1 MRNES
6 RAMYDFYPE
15 SWGPASHDPE
25 NPSSHEA
32 VQAALERADDSQRPD
47 DN

>member
-1 MRNES
+1 
-6 RAMYDFYPE
+6 MYDFYPE

-25 NPSSHEA
+25 NPTSHEA
-32 VQAALERADDSQRPD
+32 VQAALELGDHGGQRPD